1 MNEGSVMRKLSRIA
15 VPASLRSRIIGSV
28 GRITAPRMVYG
39 YMDSS
44 GVWRPRT
51 RISTTTSMYCRERI
65 LIEDNVFVVHFT
77 ILDGTGGLEIGEG
90 TQISSWAG
98 LFSHSSHVSIR
109 LYGKHYREVPESE
122 KKGYRIGPVR
132 TGKYVFIGVGAK
144 ILYGTSIGDGALVS
158 LGSIVRGDVQ
168 SFTIVAGDPAE
179 VMGTTSG
186 RGLKPG
192 SPAVAYPLSSRE

>member
-44 GVWRPRT
+44 GVWRQD

-98 LFSHSSHVSIR
+98 FSPIVHTFRYAFMESI
-109 LYGKHYREVPESE
+109 
-122 KKGYRIGPVR
+122 IGRYQRARRRV
-132 TGKYVFIGVGAK
+132 TG
-144 ILYGTSIGDGALVS
+144 
-158 LGSIVRGDVQ
+158 
-168 SFTIVAGDPAE
+168 
-179 VMGTTSG
+179 
-186 RGLKPG
+186 
-192 SPAVAYPLSSRE
+192 